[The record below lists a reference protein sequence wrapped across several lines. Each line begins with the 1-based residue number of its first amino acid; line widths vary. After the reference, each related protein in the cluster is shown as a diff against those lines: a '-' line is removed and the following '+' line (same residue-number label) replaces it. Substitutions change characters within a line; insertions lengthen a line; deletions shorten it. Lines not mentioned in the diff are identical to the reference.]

1 MAKLKNWFGGMFG
14 NKEDRYREA
23 QTANAISREINRY
36 LVYNG
41 LVDSDGY
48 CYGDTVSGKFI
59 FDLSSFSSMAV
70 ERIISRVRNVPEST
84 KVYLVYNPSEK
95 SISFT
100 LKFR

>member
-23 QTANAISREINRY
+23 QTANTISREINRY
-36 LVYNG
+36 LVYHG
-41 LVDSDGY
+41 LVDSDGFY
-48 CYGDTVSGKFI
+48 YSDTVSGKFS
-59 FDLSSFSSMAV
+59 FDLSSFSPMAV
-70 ERIISRVRNVPEST
+70 ERVFSRVRNVPEST

-95 SISFT
+95 SILFT